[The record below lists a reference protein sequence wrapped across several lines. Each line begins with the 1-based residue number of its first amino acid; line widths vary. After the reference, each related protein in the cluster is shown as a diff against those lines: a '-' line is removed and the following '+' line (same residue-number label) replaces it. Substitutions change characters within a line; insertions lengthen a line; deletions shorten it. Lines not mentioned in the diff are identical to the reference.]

1 MSSGI
6 KPTELEK
13 ESLAAHVDLC
23 ALRYQQ
29 MDTRLTKLEGKV
41 EDIHEDVIN
50 GQKSLTKVIITT
62 AGTIIASILA
72 IVVSILVRG
81 G

>member
-1 MSSGI
+1 MSGEM

-29 MDTRLTKLEGKV
+29 MDSRLTKLEGKV

-50 GQKSLTKVIITT
+50 GQKGLTKVIITT
-62 AGTIIASILA
+62 AGTIIASVLA
-72 IVVSILVRG
+72 IVVAILIRG
-81 G
+81 V

>member
-1 MSSGI
+1 MSDGM

-13 ESLAAHVDLC
+13 ESLAVHVDLC
-23 ALRYQQ
+23 SLRYQQ
-29 MDTRLTKLEGKV
+29 MDSRLTKLEGKV

-62 AGTIIASILA
+62 AGTIIASVLA
-72 IVVSILVRG
+72 IVVAILVRG